1 MAVLLGAMLAYDN
14 EPTAPAET
22 GDVSALTDT
31 LKSEEGFR
39 GQPYDDTR
47 GDPTIGYGTKLP
59 ITKAEGAWLLET
71 RLADTHAKLAKA
83 WEPYG
88 GLNPARQ
95 RAVLDM
101 AYELGVGGLLFF
113 HDMLAALERRR
124 LGGCELGGAGKRVGE
139 GSAEP
144 RHCDSGGAEGRLSA
158 VDFVGAGGYSV
169 LASCIAPPCELDQL
183 RPLRGAFFLILHN
196 GYYATLPSLRLR
208 CQSVAIFSPTP
219 RTRVAARSR
228 SPMRRCQGSAVCRWP
243 CSWRAHG
250 HPVPQNWRRPPSPR
264 WRW

>member
-1 MAVLLGAMLAYDN
+1 MKERRTGPVIIILSITAVLLAVLLGAMLAYDN

-22 GDVSALTDT
+22 GDVSALTNT

-113 HDMLAALERRR
+113 HDMLAALER
-124 LGGCELGGAGKRVGE
+124 GDWAAAS
-139 GSAEP
+139 SA
-144 RHCDSGGAEGRLSA
+144 A
-158 VDFVGAGGYSV
+158 
-169 LASCIAPPCELDQL
+169 LASEWAKEVPSRAIAIAEVLKGD
-183 RPLRGAFFLILHN
+183 
-196 GYYATLPSLRLR
+196 
-208 CQSVAIFSPTP
+208 
-219 RTRVAARSR
+219 
-228 SPMRRCQGSAVCRWP
+228 
-243 CSWRAHG
+243 
-250 HPVPQNWRRPPSPR
+250 
-264 WRW
+264 